1 MGDPLI
7 DRILADNDPRNGS
20 IAHRLIRMSGQ
31 PNRQP
36 DADGL
41 YPDAPSILAGL
52 DPAGR
57 AAYLAARQPDR
68 LEVSEGDT
76 RR

>member
-1 MGDPLI
+1 MRDPLI
-7 DRILADNDPRNGS
+7 ARIAADNDPRNGS
-20 IAHRLIRMSGQ
+20 AAQRLIRMSEQ
-31 PNRQP
+31 PDRKP

-57 AAYLAARQPDR
+57 AAYLSARPGGQY
-68 LEVSEGDT
+68 T
-76 RR
+76 R